1 MTSFLMLFT
10 QSKPQVVKE
19 LDAAKMAVKTIRARS
34 MNERN
39 KHRYQERK
47 MKDQQ
52 RKLRQG
58 MAQTREAAKK
68 VSVH

>member
-1 MTSFLMLFT
+1 M
-10 QSKPQVVKE
+10 VKE

-52 RKLRQG
+52 RKMRQG

-68 VSVH
+68 VSVINRV